1 MFTLDKLIKYSGY
14 LSSLLFIS
22 IGFIISFEVIARY
35 VFNAPT
41 IWVNEISRFLQI
53 WATYLALM
61 YSFHKKDFI
70 RITFVYDRLG
80 EAGKKLLVF
89 ISFIVMIIFGSVV
102 VYYGWVIA
110 YDSLERG
117 RTSSTI
123 LDIPAF
129 WTELAI
135 PLCFSF
141 FVLRILLEI
150 IVYMRD
156 FFRS

>member
-80 EAGKKLLVF
+80 EEGKKLLDF

-141 FVLRILLEI
+141 LVLRILLEI

>member
-1 MFTLDKLIKYSGY
+1 MNFLDKFIKYSGY
-14 LSSLLFIS
+14 CASGLFIM

-35 VFNAPT
+35 VFNSPT

-70 RITFVYDRLG
+70 RITLIYDRLN
-80 EAGKKLLVF
+80 EIGKKILDF
-89 ISFIVMIIFGSVV
+89 ISFLVMIIFSSVV

-141 FVLRILLEI
+141 LVLRILLEI

>member
-80 EAGKKLLVF
+80 EAGKKLLDF

-102 VYYGWVIA
+102 VYYSWVIA

-150 IVYMRD
+150 IIYMRD

>member
-1 MFTLDKLIKYSGY
+1 
-14 LSSLLFIS
+14 
-22 IGFIISFEVIARY
+22 
-35 VFNAPT
+35 
-41 IWVNEISRFLQI
+41 
-53 WATYLALM
+53 M

-70 RITFVYDRLG
+70 RITLIYDRLN
-80 EAGKKLLVF
+80 EIGKKILDF
-89 ISFIVMIIFGSVV
+89 ISFLVMIIFSSVV